1 MIYFISYDIC
11 NPRRLRKTAKILE
24 DYGIRIQYSFFEC
37 EMREEQKNILVN
49 KILEVIDLKED
60 SFIIHPICEKCLKG
74 VKKIGKG
81 DIIQL
86 DSYMI
91 I

>member
-1 MIYFISYDIC
+1 
-11 NPRRLRKTAKILE
+11 
-24 DYGIRIQYSFFEC
+24 
-37 EMREEQKNILVN
+37 MREEQKNILVN

-74 VKKIGKG
+74 VKKIGEG